1 MLILLTLVVFLF
13 SVYGLANAI
22 AMLKIGVYF
31 FGDPVDQ
38 VILTN
43 GTKIPWKKLT
53 DRGDGFDIKDL
64 KGNQW
69 SIRKADIDRILAR
82 KGLGRIPYL
91 GEMFYCPACL
101 SFWIGMAA
109 SWWIL
114 SPAALVCARG
124 WKTTLLDGLMACAV
138 SWLLHVFSTKMTAG
152 AEGE

>member
-1 MLILLTLVVFLF
+1 MLALLTLVVFLF
-13 SVYGLANAI
+13 AVYGLANAI

-31 FGDPVDQ
+31 FGDPEDQ
-38 VILTN
+38 VILK
-43 GTKIPWKKLT
+43 GGAKISWKKLEIHKDFLEIET
-53 DRGDGFDIKDL
+53 LDGLKLNPQRSTVDRV
-64 KGNQW
+64 
-69 SIRKADIDRILAR
+69 LAR

-114 SPAALVCARG
+114 SPAALVCQRG

-138 SWLLHVFSTKMTAG
+138 SWLLHVFSMKMTAG
-152 AEGE
+152 AHEA